1 MIFFREKINVF
12 SGGWGLPT
20 EKATAR
26 STTAIKVLRASKPSY
41 GCSTKSL
48 NSHLCEEEG
57 LTETFLKT
65 ATLSVLVWAY
75 RRKMN
80 TSNAN
85 FKNAAI
91 LLCVLLLWRC
101 FRSHFFAR
109 INFKQVT
116 SIRTQFAAVSAQVE
130 SVGRSIEEKPGS
142 SLYLT
147 FTVCDLKKRSSLTIF
162 VKASFINS

>member
-1 MIFFREKINVF
+1 MF
-12 SGGWGLPT
+12 SPRAGGLPK

-26 STTAIKVLRASKPSY
+26 STTAIKVLRASQPSY
-41 GCSTKSL
+41 GCSTQSL
-48 NSHLCEEEG
+48 NSHLRDEEG
-57 LTETFLKT
+57 LTETFLKK
-65 ATLSVLVWAY
+65 ATLSVLVWAN

-91 LLCVLLLWRC
+91 LLSVVLLWRY

-109 INFKQVT
+109 INLKRVT

-147 FTVCDLKKRSSLTIF
+147 FTVCDLKKRLSLTIF
-162 VKASFINS
+162 VKASFTNF

>member
-1 MIFFREKINVF
+1 MFSPR
-12 SGGWGLPT
+12 SGGLPK

-26 STTAIKVLRASKPSY
+26 STTAIKVLRASQPSY
-41 GCSTKSL
+41 GCSTQSL
-48 NSHLCEEEG
+48 NSHLRDEG
-57 LTETFLKT
+57 LTETFLKK
-65 ATLSVLVWAY
+65 ATLSVLVWAN

-80 TSNAN
+80 TSNAS

-91 LLCVLLLWRC
+91 LLSVVLLWRY

-109 INFKQVT
+109 INLKRVT

-147 FTVCDLKKRSSLTIF
+147 FTVCDLKKRLSLTIF
-162 VKASFINS
+162 VKASFTNF